1 MVVAEAPTRRDGKV
15 NLNTPLDDLMP
26 GLRGHVLTV
35 LLRSPRPL
43 TGREVA
49 RRAGT
54 VSHSS
59 VKLVLESLAAAGIVR
74 LSLVSAAG
82 HFYELNQGHVL
93 AEPLRQMDRA
103 LDELLA
109 MAQRLIRS
117 WPTTPRSVVLFGS
130 VARGTSTA
138 DSDVD
143 LLIVW
148 LDDLVHASWWTA
160 ARVEFTNQLQAFVGN
175 SVSLVEF
182 SLADWH
188 EAIESDDPFTVSIRD
203 EGRSVY
209 GADVRDL
216 VAATRPT
223 APA

>member
-1 MVVAEAPTRRDGKV
+1 M
-15 NLNTPLDDLMP
+15 NLTTPLDDLMP

-35 LLRSPRPL
+35 LLRSSRPL

-59 VKLVLESLAAAGIVR
+59 VKLVLDSLAAAGIVR
-74 LSLVSAAG
+74 LSLVSGSG

-93 AEPLRQMDRA
+93 AGPLRQMDRA
-103 LDELLA
+103 LDEFLA
-109 MAQRLIRS
+109 LAQRLIGS
-117 WPTTPRSVVLFGS
+117 WPTAPRSVVLFGS

-148 LDDLVHASWWTA
+148 PDDLSHAPWWTRT
-160 ARVEFTNQLQAFVGN
+160 RVEFTNQLQAFVGS

-182 SLADWH
+182 PLDDWR
-188 EAIESDDPFTVSIRD
+188 EAIEHEDPFTESIRD

-209 GADVRDL
+209 GADIRDL
-216 VAATRPT
+216 AAATRP
-223 APA
+223 AALA

>member
-1 MVVAEAPTRRDGKV
+1 M
-15 NLNTPLDDLMP
+15 NLTTPLDDLMP

-59 VKLVLESLAAAGIVR
+59 VKLVLDSLAAAGIVR
-74 LSLVSAAG
+74 LSLVSGAG
-82 HFYELNQGHVL
+82 HFYELNQGHIL

-103 LDELLA
+103 LDEFLA

-117 WPTTPRSVVLFGS
+117 WPTSPRSVVLFGS

-148 LDDLVHASWWTA
+148 PDDLGHASWWTA
-160 ARVEFTNQLQAFVGN
+160 ARVEFTNQLQDFVGS

-182 SLADWH
+182 SPDDWH
-188 EAIESDDPFTVSIRD
+188 EAIEHDDPFTVSIRN

-216 VAATRPT
+216 VAATRP
-223 APA
+223 AALA

>member
-1 MVVAEAPTRRDGKV
+1 M
-15 NLNTPLDDLMP
+15 NLTTPLDDLMP

-35 LLRSPRPL
+35 LLRSRRPL

-59 VKLVLESLAAAGIVR
+59 VKLVLDSLTAAGIVR
-74 LSLVSAAG
+74 LSLVSGAG
-82 HFYELNQGHVL
+82 HFYELNRGHVL
-93 AEPLRQMDRA
+93 AEPLRQMDQA
-103 LDELLA
+103 LDEFLA

-117 WPTTPRSVVLFGS
+117 WPTAPLSVVLFGS

-148 LDDLVHASWWTA
+148 PDDRSHAPWWTT
-160 ARVEFTNQLQAFVGN
+160 ARVEFTNQLQAFVGS

-182 SLADWH
+182 SLDDWR
-188 EAIESDDPFTVSIRD
+188 EAIESDDPFIVSIRD
-203 EGRSVY
+203 EGRSVH
-209 GADVRDL
+209 GADVRNL
-216 VAATRPT
+216 VAATRP
-223 APA
+223 AALA

>member
-1 MVVAEAPTRRDGKV
+1 M
-15 NLNTPLDDLMP
+15 NLTTPLDDLMP
-26 GLRGHVLTV
+26 GLRGHVVTV

-59 VKLVLESLAAAGIVR
+59 VKLVLDSLAAAGIVR
-74 LSLVSAAG
+74 LSLVSSAG

-103 LDELLA
+103 LDEFLA

-117 WPTTPRSVVLFGS
+117 WPTAPLSVVLFGS
-130 VARGTSTA
+130 VARGTSTGN
-138 DSDVD
+138 SDVD

-148 LDDLVHASWWTA
+148 PDDLSHPSWWTTV
-160 ARVEFTNQLQAFVGN
+160 RVEFTNQLQDFVGS

-182 SLADWH
+182 SLDDWL
-188 EAIESDDPFTVSIRD
+188 EAIDHEDPFTESIRD

-209 GADVRDL
+209 GPEVRDL
-216 VAATRPT
+216 VTATRP
-223 APA
+223 AALA

>member
-1 MVVAEAPTRRDGKV
+1 M
-15 NLNTPLDDLMP
+15 NLTTPLDDLMP

-49 RRAGT
+49 HRAGT

-59 VKLVLESLAAAGIVR
+59 VKLILDSLATAGIVR
-74 LSLVSAAG
+74 LSLVSGAG
-82 HFYELNQGHVL
+82 HFYELNHDHVL
-93 AEPLRQMDRA
+93 TEPLCQMDRA
-103 LDELLA
+103 LDEFLA
-109 MAQRLIRS
+109 MAQRLILS
-117 WPTTPRSVVLFGS
+117 WPTAPLSVALFGS
-130 VARGTSTA
+130 VARGTSAA

-143 LLIVW
+143 LLIIW
-148 LDDLVHASWWTA
+148 PDDLSDAPWWRT
-160 ARVEFTNQLQAFVGN
+160 ARVEFTNQLQAFVGS

-182 SLADWH
+182 SLNDWH
-188 EAIESDDPFTVSIRD
+188 EAIEHEDPFTESIRD

-216 VAATRPT
+216 VAATRP
-223 APA
+223 AALA